1 MESTTGQTFSTA
13 DSVPLF
19 GLPTD
24 ASIVKESCQLIQQNG
39 SLWPYP
45 NQTSKY
51 LPLSSCKILTSDFVV
66 VVLNQETPS
75 RIEQNSGI
83 QLGNGLSGLIGIG
96 TNRGSPGNISGF
108 SANFG
113 DSIMG
118 QFFLANPR
126 AVNFTF
132 GMMLNKPLKT
142 PRGSTASSS
151 PVSGAGSAAGVL
163 HWLQPDPSAYDS
175 SKLSWATAINGTT
188 AGFPTVSS
196 NTTGAGDWFLNFDGW
211 MMSSS
216 INSISSTNPILATV
230 DMLYPEIYLPADQ
243 AVLIRA

>member
-1 MESTTGQTFSTA
+1 MLPHRYNRTESTTGQTFSTA

-51 LPLSSCKILTSDFVV
+51 LPSSYMTLRSNSIV

-75 RIEQNSGI
+75 HIEQNSNI

-96 TNRGSPGNISGF
+96 TNRGSPGNASGF

-142 PRGSTASSS
+142 PRGSAASTA

-175 SKLSWATAINGTT
+175 SKLSWATAINDTT
-188 AGFPTVSS
+188 ASFYRQLKY
-196 NTTGAGDWFLNFDGW
+196 DRGW
-211 MMSSS
+211 R
-216 INSISSTNPILATV
+216 LV
-230 DMLYPEIYLPADQ
+230 PEL
-243 AVLIRA
+243 